1 MAPDIMPPATT
12 PPVEPPRLSRPQRAA
27 AAIKDW
33 VVERGLQPGDRLPA
47 EAELMTHFGMA
58 KGTIREALRV
68 LEAQGLIR
76 TRTGPG
82 GGAFVNE
89 VTEARAKALLGN
101 YFYFNE
107 ISIADIYELRGA
119 LEPVL
124 AAQLAGNVT
133 GEQIARLE
141 AVMTVYEAPP
151 ETIEES
157 ERQRIAELRFHEI
170 LASFSANPLLRFQC
184 GFLVSLL
191 KELTIC
197 RRIYRRRI
205 PGFRRTGRDY
215 QARLIRALR
224 AGDAGAARTIM
235 RAHMVTAQK
244 IMEEQES
251 VVLRHFLSET
261 DNRAQDAGPG

>member
-1 MAPDIMPPATT
+1 MARDTT
-12 PPVEPPRLSRPQRAA
+12 PPAITPPAEPPRLSRPQRAA
-27 AAIKDW
+27 AAIKEW
-33 VVERGLQPGDRLPA
+33 VVQRGMKPGDRLPG
-47 EAELMTHFGMA
+47 ESELIAHFGMA

-89 VTEARAKALLGN
+89 VSEARARALLGN
-101 YFYFNE
+101 YFFFKE
-107 ISIADIYELRGA
+107 IGIADIYELRRS

-124 AAQLAGNVT
+124 AAQLAGEISE
-133 GEQIARLE
+133 EQIGRLQ
-141 AVMTVYEAPP
+141 AVMAGYEAPP

-157 ERQRIAELRFHEI
+157 ERQRIAELDFHEL
-170 LASFSANPLLRFQC
+170 LASFSGNPLLRFQC

-215 QARLIRALR
+215 QARLIAALR
-224 AGDAGAARTIM
+224 TGDAAAARSIM
-235 RAHMVTAQK
+235 RAHMVAAQK

-251 VVLRHFLSET
+251 VVLRHFLSEAS
-261 DNRAQDAGPG
+261 DGRRPGAAD

>member
-1 MAPDIMPPATT
+1 MERDITPPATT
-12 PPVEPPRLSRPQRAA
+12 LPADAPRMSRPQIAA

-33 VVERGLQPGDRLPA
+33 VVERGMRPGDRLPG
-47 EAELMTHFGMA
+47 EAELMAHFGMA

-89 VTEARAKALLGN
+89 VSEARARALLGN
-101 YFYFNE
+101 YFYFQE
-107 ISIADIYELRGA
+107 IGVGDIYALRHA

-124 AAQLAGNVT
+124 VAQLAGTLPEERIVL
-133 GEQIARLE
+133 LE
-141 AVMTVYEAPP
+141 EVMTAYETPP

-157 ERQRIAELRFHEI
+157 ERQRMAELDFHAL
-170 LASFSANPLLRFQC
+170 LASFSPNPLLRFQC
-184 GFLVSLL
+184 RFLIGLL
-191 KELTIC
+191 KDITIC

-205 PGFRRTGRDY
+205 PGFRAAGRDY
-215 QARLIRALR
+215 QSRLIQALR
-224 AGDAGAARTIM
+224 AGDGGAARAIM
-235 RAHMVTAQK
+235 RAHMTAAQK

-251 VVLRHFLSET
+251 VVLRQFLSET
-261 DNRAQDAGPG
+261 DAR